1 MTLEILPFTGE
12 RFTPECV
19 REISYEHWH
28 RYAFAHSLVAGKQVL
43 DAACGEGFGANML
56 ADKAANVVAI
66 DIDGVSIE
74 HANKRYGSKD
84 NLSFRKADVTQL
96 DALPDN
102 SIDVIV
108 SFETLEHVVE
118 HDRMLEGFRRI
129 LRIDGVL
136 LISTPDKK
144 NYTDATGTVNPH
156 HVRELYYEEFAG
168 LLERY
173 FGAKKIYSQ
182 KLLFQ
187 SGLFALDHEGQPE
200 VLVQTGSGIA
210 RGMDYPPMYYVAV
223 CTDSFETLASLPGLS
238 IFGDAEESVYAHYD
252 QEVRFGMW
260 ARQRIGELE
269 AQLAE
274 LKRGDDQPIEDQAVE
289 DLQIEDIQLDDGQL
303 EEMQLEDAQP
313 MDMQHFEV
321 PLVDPQ
327 LDKPQTDE

>member
-1 MTLEILPFTGE
+1 MTQDILPFTGE
-12 RFTPECV
+12 RFTPECL

-28 RYAFAHSLVAGKQVL
+28 RYAFALSMVAGKQVL
-43 DAACGEGFGANML
+43 DAACGEGFGADML
-56 ADKAANVVAI
+56 ASKAANVVAI
-66 DIDGVSIE
+66 DIDESSIE

-129 LRIDGVL
+129 LRDDGVL

-156 HVRELYYEEFAG
+156 HVRELYYDQFAD

-173 FGAKKIYSQ
+173 FGAKKIYTQ
-182 KLLFQ
+182 KLVFQ
-187 SGLFALDHEGQPE
+187 SGLFALDHVGPPE
-200 VLVQTGSGIA
+200 VLVQTQAGIA
-210 RGMDYPPMYYVAV
+210 RAGYPPMYYLAV
-223 CTDSFETLASLPGLS
+223 CAHAFETLASLPGLS
-238 IFGDAEESVYAHYD
+238 IFGDAEESVYAHYN

-260 ARQRIGELE
+260 ARQRIWELE
-269 AQLAE
+269 AQVAE
-274 LKRGDDQPIEDQAVE
+274 LKRIHDQQVEDQTVE
-289 DLQIEDIQLDDGQL
+289 DLQIEDIQPQDGQL
-303 EEMQLEDAQP
+303 EELQLEDEQL
-313 MDMQHFEV
+313 MDMELVEV
-321 PLVDPQ
+321 PLVDSQ
-327 LDKPQTDE
+327 LDKQLSDE